1 MAARMLDGLP
11 TTTTA
16 QPHFHQSLFLA
27 QRPMAQTTITTMLF
41 LCVSLFPTAVLS
53 QVTSCS
59 IGENW
64 GVRLPL
70 LVAMLISRN
79 FYLRLLLPR
88 HQRNSRSL
96 GQLPFNRVVIVR
108 LPGERTKPLNSAHHY
123 LVSLRQS

>member
-1 MAARMLDGLP
+1 
-11 TTTTA
+11 
-16 QPHFHQSLFLA
+16 
-27 QRPMAQTTITTMLF
+27 MAQKTITTMMLF

-53 QVTSCS
+53 QVTACS